1 VFDRRTLSMI
11 GGMARRP
18 TPLVRPKEE
27 KRALLVTH
35 FAVAVEELLADGR
48 SYADLSVEALI
59 GAVGIS
65 RSTFY
70 SYFDNLSG
78 LLVAMGQ
85 AVTLD
90 LAQAGTSWFGFDPQG
105 GEVALRE
112 GLRPIFTS
120 YRQHQLLLKAI
131 TEAASYD
138 AGIRDLHQALVDRAV
153 DGLLQHV
160 REQQAADRID
170 AGIDRERSIRWLVW
184 MLERGLYQ
192 MVARAD
198 DAESEALLA
207 AAAGLVWRSLY
218 AAR

>member
-1 VFDRRTLSMI
+1 
-11 GGMARRP
+11 MARPP

-35 FAVAVEELLADGR
+35 FTEAVESLLADGG

-70 SYFDNLSG
+70 AYFDNLSG
-78 LLVAMGQ
+78 LLVAMGES
-85 AVTLD
+85 VTLD
-90 LAQAGTSWFGFDPQG
+90 LAEAGTSWFGFAPEG
-105 GEVALRE
+105 GEPALRDA
-112 GLRPIFTS
+112 LRPIFTT
-120 YRQHQLLLKAI
+120 YRQHQLVLKAI

-138 AGIRDLHQALVDRAV
+138 TGIRDLHQALVQRAA

-160 REQQAADRID
+160 VEQQTQGRIE
-170 AGIDRERSIRWLVW
+170 ATLDRERSVRWLVW

-192 MVARAD
+192 MASGAD
-198 DAESEALLA
+198 DAEAEALLTA
-207 AAAGLVWRSLY
+207 VAGLVWRSLY
-218 AAR
+218 LSS

>member
-1 VFDRRTLSMI
+1 
-11 GGMARRP
+11 MARRP

-35 FAVAVEELLADGR
+35 FAVAVEELLAGGR

-70 SYFDNLSG
+70 AYFDNLSG
-78 LLVAMGQ
+78 LLVAMGE

-105 GEVALRE
+105 GEEALRE

-131 TEAASYD
+131 TEAATYD
-138 AGIRDLHQALVDRAV
+138 AGIRALHQALVDRAV
-153 DGLLQHV
+153 DGLIQHV
-160 REQQAADRID
+160 LEQQAADRID

-207 AAAGLVWRSLY
+207 AVSGLVWRSLY